1 MDSDSIFMLLVI
13 LILIAL
19 SAFFS
24 ATETAFS
31 SFNRLKLKSL
41 ASSED
46 ARANMVLKLEE
57 NYDRLITTVLI
68 GNNIV
73 NITLTTVS
81 TLFFM
86 NLLSNFSEDVVA
98 TISTAIVT
106 VAVLIF
112 GEITPKTLAK
122 EHADGY
128 VRTTCKVVN
137 ALVTLLSPITAVFS
151 LWKKLLCKIFKSKD
165 SNVTTEDEL
174 ITMVEEAEQDGG
186 LDEDESEL
194 IRSAI
199 EFSDMT
205 AGEILTPRIDIVAVN
220 ENTDF
225 REVMMLFFDSGYSR
239 LPVIGDS
246 IDDIRGVLHEKDF
259 FYAYNSGKTNFTEH
273 IQKPLFISKHDKI
286 DELLRKFQ
294 EEKCHMA
301 FVIDEFGGLMGIVT
315 MEDIIEE
322 LIGDVWDEH
331 DEVEN
336 LFTPNDDGT
345 LMVDCSVGL
354 DDIFDHLEIKFDEE
368 DGEKPVTLNGWLQ
381 MKSEGIPETGETV
394 EYNDIEFEITNS
406 DSKMVKE
413 VIIRDNREKESDD
426 NEKDKD
432 KTKAKEKEEAD
443 KK

>member
-1 MDSDSIFMLLVI
+1 MDGDSISTLIVI

-24 ATETAFS
+24 GTETAFS
-31 SFNRLKLKSL
+31 SYNKIKMKSL
-41 ASSED
+41 ASAED
-46 ARANMVLKLEE
+46 ARADLILRIED
-57 NYDRLITTVLI
+57 NYDKLITTVLI

-86 NLLSNFSEDVVA
+86 DLLRNLEESAVA
-98 TISTAIVT
+98 TISTAVVT
-106 VAVLIF
+106 ITVLIF
-112 GEITPKTLAK
+112 GEITPKVLAK

-128 VRTTCKVVN
+128 VRATCKIISF
-137 ALVTLLSPITAVFS
+137 LMSLLTPITFIFS
-151 LWKKLLCKIFKSKD
+151 MWKKLLGKIFKTND
-165 SNVTTEDEL
+165 SSVTTGDEL

-186 LDEDESEL
+186 IDEEEGEL

-199 EFSDMT
+199 EFSEMT
-205 AGEILTPRIDIVAVN
+205 AGEILTPRIDIVAID
-220 ENTDF
+220 ENADF
-225 REVMMLFFDSGYSR
+225 GEVMMLFFESGYSR

-246 IDDIRGVLHEKDF
+246 IDDIKGVLHEKDF
-259 FYAYNSGKTNFTEH
+259 FYAYNSGNTSFKEH
-273 IQKPLFISKHDKI
+273 IQEPLYISKHDKI

-331 DEVEN
+331 DEVETH
-336 LFTPNDDGT
+336 FTPNEDGS
-345 LMVDCSVGL
+345 LSVDCSVEL
-354 DDIFDHLEIKFDEE
+354 DDIFDHLEIKFDDE

-381 MKSEGIPETGETV
+381 MKSEGIPETGDTV
-394 EYNDIEFEITNS
+394 EYNDIEFEIVNS

-413 VIIRDNREKESDD
+413 VIIRDNREKESDEK
-426 NEKDKD
+426 EKDKS
-432 KTKAKEKEEAD
+432 KVKEQEESD

>member
-1 MDSDSIFMLLVI
+1 MDGDSISTLIVI

-24 ATETAFS
+24 GTETTFS
-31 SFNRLKLKSL
+31 SYNKIKMKSL
-41 ASSED
+41 ASAED
-46 ARANMVLKLEE
+46 ARADLILRIED
-57 NYDRLITTVLI
+57 NYDKLITTVLI

-86 NLLSNFSEDVVA
+86 DLLRNLEESAVA
-98 TISTAIVT
+98 TISTAVVT
-106 VAVLIF
+106 ITVLIF
-112 GEITPKTLAK
+112 GEITPKVLAK

-128 VRTTCKVVN
+128 VRATCKIISF
-137 ALVTLLSPITAVFS
+137 LMSLLTPITFIFS
-151 LWKKLLCKIFKSKD
+151 MWKKLLGKIFKTND
-165 SNVTTEDEL
+165 SSVTTGDEL

-186 LDEDESEL
+186 IDEEEGEL

-199 EFSDMT
+199 EFSEMT
-205 AGEILTPRIDIVAVN
+205 AGEILTPRIDIVAID
-220 ENTDF
+220 ENADF
-225 REVMMLFFDSGYSR
+225 REVMMLFFESGYSR

-246 IDDIRGVLHEKDF
+246 IDDIKGVLHEKDF
-259 FYAYNSGKTNFTEH
+259 FYAYNSGNTSFKEH
-273 IQKPLFISKHDKI
+273 IQEPLYISKHDKI

-331 DEVEN
+331 DEVETH
-336 LFTPNDDGT
+336 FTPNEDGS
-345 LMVDCSVGL
+345 LSVDCSVEL
-354 DDIFDHLEIKFDEE
+354 DDIFDHLEIKFDDE

-381 MKSEGIPETGETV
+381 MKSEGIPETGDTV
-394 EYNDIEFEITNS
+394 EYNDIEFEIVNS

-413 VIIRDNREKESDD
+413 VIIRDNREKESDEK
-426 NEKDKD
+426 EKDKS
-432 KTKAKEKEEAD
+432 KVKEQEESD